1 MAPSVTLEVERL
13 RGDCFVVPLACL
25 LSMGR
30 KGCVQSLEFLKKS
43 WNLPSN
49 FPDLE
54 KVWKMVKSRELFFL
68 FYFYLFFKL
77 QATTS
82 ALLDLGEICFILVK
96 SSSILP
102 LPLQRIM
109 KKALLLPFLKSLS
122 ITYLITLS
130 LKKEIIMFWK
140 KVWKNSW
147 FLDPKISTNPG
158 RSM

>member
-1 MAPSVTLEVERL
+1 
-13 RGDCFVVPLACL
+13 
-25 LSMGR
+25 
-30 KGCVQSLEFLKKS
+30 
-43 WNLPSN
+43 
-49 FPDLE
+49 
-54 KVWKMVKSRELFFL
+54 MVKSRELFFL

-140 KVWKNSW
+140 KVWKNS
-147 FLDPKISTNPG
+147 
-158 RSM
+158 